1 MKTLGIIGGIGP
13 ESTIDYYKLF
23 ISLYRKKKDDGSYP
37 SFIINN
43 IDMKKMLELIS
54 EERYIQTA
62 DFMVEEI
69 KKLANAGADFGLI
82 SSNTPHIVFDLIK
95 EKSPIPLISIVEIA
109 CNYAKSIEIERAGL
123 LGTKFTMLGGF
134 YQKTFLQ
141 NKIDI
146 EIPNSN
152 DVEIIH
158 NRYMNELVKGKL
170 LPETKKYFLSVV
182 DKLINER
189 DINCLILGGTELPLL
204 LRDKYYRGIELID
217 TTRLHVEEAIKETFS

>member
-1 MKTLGIIGGIGP
+1 MKIMGIIGGIGP
-13 ESTIDYYKLF
+13 ESTVDYYKLF

-54 EERYIQTA
+54 EERYVQTA

-69 KKLANAGADFGLI
+69 KKLANAGVDFGLI
-82 SSNTPHIVFDLIK
+82 ASNTPHIAFDLIK
-95 EKSPIPLISIVEIA
+95 EKSPIPLISIVETT
-109 CNYAKSIEIERAGL
+109 CNYVKSIEIGNAGL

-134 YQKTFLQ
+134 YQKTFLK

-146 EIPNSN
+146 EIPDTN
-152 DVEIIH
+152 DIDIIH

-170 LPETKKYFLSVV
+170 LPETKKYFLSIV
-182 DKLINER
+182 DKLINEH
-189 DINCLILGGTELPLL
+189 DISCLILGGTELPLL
-204 LRDKYYRGIELID
+204 LRDKFYRGIEFID
-217 TTRLHVEEAIKETFS
+217 TTRLHVEAAIKETFS